1 MSKRAL
7 GRGIDALLKDDEG
20 EMREVSLNQLVP
32 GRHQP
37 REDFS
42 EEQLRELADSIKQKG
57 ILQPIL
63 VEKRDDGNYGIIAGE
78 RRYRAA
84 GMAEIKSVPVLVRS
98 FTELEKLEIALIE
111 NLQREDL
118 SPIEEARAIEKIIR
132 AGGYNQEEAARRL
145 GKKRSTIANSLRLL
159 KLPED
164 MIAAIHAGRL
174 SQGHARAILSMSR
187 QSDQVGLFKRI
198 LAEGFSVREAERL
211 AEKLNVQKRA
221 NIGKKGSGQKSPELQ
236 VLEQGFIEL
245 LGTRVVI
252 RGNDTRGK
260 IEISYFSSE
269 DLDRIWS
276 LFK

>member
-7 GRGIDALLKDDEG
+7 GRGIEALLKDDEG
-20 EMREVSLNQLVP
+20 EVREVSLNQLVP

-37 REDFS
+37 RQDFS

-63 VEKRDDGNYGIIAGE
+63 VEKREDGKYGIIAGE

-84 GMAEIKSVPVLVRS
+84 GMAEIKNVPVLVRS

-118 SPIEEARAIEKIIR
+118 SPIEEARAMEKLIR
-132 AGGYNQEEAARRL
+132 SGGYNQEEAARRL
-145 GKKRSTIANSLRLL
+145 GKKRSTIANSIRLL

-174 SQGHARAILSMSR
+174 SPGHARAILSVNR
-187 QSDQVGLFKRI
+187 QSDQAGLFKRI

-211 AEKLNVQKRA
+211 AEKLNVQKRT
-221 NIGKKGSGQKSPELQ
+221 NTGENRSIQKSPELQ

-252 RGNDTRGK
+252 RGNDSRGK